1 MSIPLVQML
10 CKRQGKIN
18 LLLSKSGYLPNK
30 TINKTIGFCLAAFLF
45 YFLLLLSY
53 LPVPTI
59 ARHREK
65 DHILYIAK

>member
-45 YFLLLLSY
+45 
-53 LPVPTI
+53 
-59 ARHREK
+59 
-65 DHILYIAK
+65 